1 MGQYPTMTLS
11 FIILNW
17 QQDQLD
23 DTTLSDSEEE
33 EEEEEE
39 DYDDNEVT
47 EQGSEGVGPQ
57 AKCPTIKQYQK
68 YIPPSAALLPCCQ

>member
-23 DTTLSDSEEE
+23 NMTLSDSEEE
-33 EEEEEE
+33 EE
-39 DYDDNEVT
+39 DKDDNEAT
-47 EQGSEGVGPQ
+47 EQGLEGVGPQ
-57 AKCPTIKQYQK
+57 TKCSTIKEYQK
-68 YIPPSAALLPCCQ
+68 YVPPSAAPLPCCQ